1 MKGTLSNFF
10 LFATGALVGSVV
22 TWKIVKTKYEQIAQE
37 EIDSVKAVFARR
49 MGAMEEDLDNKQAE
63 IDDYTAIIEGSNYVD
78 KANKEVQKMSRPY
91 VVSPDE
97 FGEIDEYE
105 TVTLYYYAD
114 GVVTDDQDIPIE
126 DVDSVVGIDSLN
138 HFGEYEDDSVFV
150 RNDEAMTDYEI
161 LLDSRKFSDVIKK
174 NPHSAEDE

>member
-63 IDDYTAIIEGSNYVD
+63 IDDYTAIIEGIITKTCNS
-78 KANKEVQKMSRPY
+78 
-91 VVSPDE
+91 
-97 FGEIDEYE
+97 
-105 TVTLYYYAD
+105 
-114 GVVTDDQDIPIE
+114 
-126 DVDSVVGIDSLN
+126 
-138 HFGEYEDDSVFV
+138 V
-150 RNDEAMTDYEI
+150 RNYHTVEI
-161 LLDSRKFSDVIKK
+161 CAT
-174 NPHSAEDE
+174 AECICAHRFGKVA